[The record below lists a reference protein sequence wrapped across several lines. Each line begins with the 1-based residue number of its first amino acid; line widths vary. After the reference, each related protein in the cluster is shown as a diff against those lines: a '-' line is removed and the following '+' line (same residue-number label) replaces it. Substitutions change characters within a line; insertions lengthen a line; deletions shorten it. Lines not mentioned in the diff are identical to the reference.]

1 MNTIALFGI
10 LRKRNYDANQ
20 NKRMNRYSL
29 IAIQLF
35 GEFVNGI

>member
-1 MNTIALFGI
+1 MIKST
-10 LRKRNYDANQ
+10 RKKKEKYKYIQ
-20 NKRMNRYSL
+20 NKRMNGYSL

>member
-1 MNTIALFGI
+1 MINGPIQYVNRDLMFI
-10 LRKRNYDANQ
+10 Q

>member
-1 MNTIALFGI
+1 MSFSFMRLIWEIG
-10 LRKRNYDANQ
+10 Q
-20 NKRMNRYSL
+20 NKRMNGYSL

>member
-1 MNTIALFGI
+1 MNKSITQDIQNE
-10 LRKRNYDANQ
+10 KQVSQ